1 MDEKNF
7 NPFPGLRP
15 FTVGD
20 SNLFFGRETES
31 DEVILK
37 LLKNRYITVI
47 GPSGSG
53 KSSLVNGGI
62 LPKISNLKV
71 GESSTWKIISIK
83 PGNEAFGNLAD
94 ALSKTITNSEQKTT
108 KREIILSE
116 LLNNSGGFDYVA
128 EKYLKSKND
137 NVLLVLDQ
145 FEELFRYNSPCLLYT
160 SPSPRDR
167 T

>member
-15 FTVGD
+15 FAVED

-31 DEVILK
+31 DEVISK

-71 GESSTWKIISIK
+71 TESSNWKIISIK

-94 ALSKTITNSEQKTT
+94 ALLTTITNYGQKTT
-108 KREIILSE
+108 ERAIVLSE
-116 LLNNSGGFDYVA
+116 LLNNAGGFAHAA
-128 EKYLKSKND
+128 E
-137 NVLLVLDQ
+137 Q
-145 FEELFRYNSPCLLYT
+145 
-160 SPSPRDR
+160 
-167 T
+167 